1 MGKNFDNGRMVN
13 VTRMGRLRSH
23 GTLER
28 VAPDTERVTY
38 LGRHPELR
46 EGVMMSAANIQVYL
60 QAKDK
65 ERRTAMWH
73 RVFGANKSVA
83 PATVLPFRFHA
94 NGERNDT
101 DA

>member
-13 VTRMGRLRSH
+13 VNRMGRLRSK

-28 VAPDTERVTY
+28 VSPDTERVAY

-46 EGVMMSAANIQVYL
+46 DGVMMSAANIQAYL

-83 PATVLPFRFHA
+83 PATVLPF
-94 NGERNDT
+94 NSNTTGDIDGT
-101 DA
+101 S